1 MTPSTTSI
9 EIKCTQSSTDEQTQ
23 STTNQCPECSGQI
36 LTQNDETICQDCG
49 LVIDDQQVDRG
60 PEWRQFDSDTRR
72 RTGSPLTVTRHDRG
86 LSTTIG
92 YRKDGS
98 GNTLSSRKRRQLA
111 RMRREQTR
119 GRWQSKADRNLS
131 HGLGET
137 QRLTSSLDLSDTL
150 RDQACQLF
158 RSAQNEELL
167 QGRSIESIA
176 AASVYG
182 VCRCNRQPLAI
193 EDVVTVARD
202 SRSHI
207 LSAYNALNQNLGLP
221 VPPMHAKAYIPR
233 LTSELDLSNDV
244 QHRAT
249 EIATQAKDRVHS
261 HGCNPIGIAAA
272 CIYLAT
278 QEKDSTINQPT
289 IAKAANVSTVTLRNR
304 RNELQPIS

>member
-1 MTPSTTSI
+1 MAV
-9 EIKCTQSSTDEQTQ
+9 EHTQSTAPTDEQTQ
-23 STTNQCPECSGQI
+23 STTGQCPECSGQI
-36 LTQNDETICQDCG
+36 LSHDDETVCQDCG
-49 LVIDDQQVDRG
+49 LVIDDQHIDHG
-60 PEWRQFDSDTRR
+60 PEWRQFDSDERQ
-72 RTGSPLTVTRHDRG
+72 RTGGPLTVTRHDRG

-92 YRKDGS
+92 YRNDAH
-98 GNTLSSRKRRQLA
+98 GNTLSSRKQHQLA

-137 QRLTSSLDLSDTL
+137 QRLTSALDLSDTL

-182 VCRCNRQPLAI
+182 ACRCNQHPLVI

-207 LSAYNALNQNLGLP
+207 LNAYDTLNRKLGLP
-221 VPPMHAKAYIPR
+221 APPTHPKVYIPR
-233 LTSELDLSNDV
+233 LISELDLSTDI
-244 QHRAT
+244 QRQAT
-249 EIATQAKDRVHS
+249 EIATQAGDTAHS
-261 HGCNPIGIAAA
+261 HGCNPLGIAAA
-272 CIYLAT
+272 CIYLAARKNGT
-278 QEKDSTINQPT
+278 LINQST
-289 IAKAANVSTVTLRNR
+289 VATAANVSTPTVRNR
-304 RNELQPIS
+304 RDELQQISSP